1 MNVIGYDPYITEER
15 AHQIGIELVDF
26 DTLLAKSDYITIHT
40 PLTKETRDMIDADA
54 IAKMKDGVHLVNCAR
69 GECFDN
75 IAIAEAIKSGKVA
88 GAAIDVYP
96 NEPLTLDNN
105 PYLGMFNVVQTSHLG
120 ASTVEAQEGV
130 AVDVAY
136 GVIDALSG
144 KPVMNAV
151 NMAPIPKSVAAVIQP
166 YFGLAERMGTIAIY
180 LANGP
185 VKEVEI
191 EYSGELSGTET
202 QHLSTAFLKGLLN
215 PILQDSVNYVN
226 APGLAK
232 KRNIDV
238 KESKSHKSVT
248 TPPPS
253 PRVSKPPMVSTR
265 SPAPSSTASCQRS
278 CRSTSIVSTSRRKAI
293 SFSCHTLT
301 SQI

>member
-1 MNVIGYDPYITEER
+1 
-15 AHQIGIELVDF
+15 
-26 DTLLAKSDYITIHT
+26 
-40 PLTKETRDMIDADA
+40 
-54 IAKMKDGVHLVNCAR
+54 
-69 GECFDN
+69 
-75 IAIAEAIKSGKVA
+75 
-88 GAAIDVYP
+88 
-96 NEPLTLDNN
+96 
-105 PYLGMFNVVQTSHLG
+105 
-120 ASTVEAQEGV
+120 
-130 AVDVAY
+130 
-136 GVIDALSG
+136 
-144 KPVMNAV
+144 MNAV

-238 KESKSHKSVT
+238 KESKSHKSGYYT
-248 TPPPS
+248 TAITA
-253 PRVSKPPMVSTR
+253 RIKPPTVSTR
-265 SPAPSSTASCQRS
+265 SLAPSSTASCQRS
-278 CRSTSIVSTSRRKAI
+278 CRSTSTASTSRRKAI

-301 SQI
+301 SQT